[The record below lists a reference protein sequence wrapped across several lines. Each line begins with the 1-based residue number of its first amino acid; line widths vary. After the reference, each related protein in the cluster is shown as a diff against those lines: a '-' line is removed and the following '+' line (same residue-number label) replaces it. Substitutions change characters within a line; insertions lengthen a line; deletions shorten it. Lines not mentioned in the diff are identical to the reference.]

1 MNVYLI
7 SGSYTMTGFEKNVM
21 EELKKDLDDANQ
33 LSFVPTDFSDIEK
46 NRERCEKTIKWFKE
60 HNISFDSVHIIDD
73 SISDIAA
80 KKIMAKSNIIFLN
93 GGDTLKQME
102 GINKKNIRDVFKNN
116 VKNIIGMSAGA
127 INMAKTV
134 LVARDIEDN
143 IPETMQ
149 YPGIGVTD
157 INIEPHCEFDNI
169 DHWKDLLEAS
179 KINKI
184 YCMRDNCSIIIR
196 NGKPKFL
203 GNYCI
208 INKGKVEYSN
218 IDNE

>member
-21 EELKKDLDDANQ
+21 EELKKDLDDVNQ

-46 NRERCEKTIKWFKE
+46 NRERCEKTIKWFEE
-60 HNISFDSVHIIDD
+60 HNIYFDSVNIIDD
-73 SISDIAA
+73 SISDITA
-80 KKIMAKSNIIFLN
+80 KKIIAKSNIVFLN

-149 YPGIGVTD
+149 YQGIGVTD